1 MMKTTTFITSINSKL
16 ESSTQPHYT
25 DSMKISELIMA
36 LEDAKQQYG
45 DIHVG
50 FDREDGSFDWVEYLQ
65 PLYPKNE
72 SCIEQKDKPVWCIE
86 LR

>member
-1 MMKTTTFITSINSKL
+1 
-16 ESSTQPHYT
+16 
-25 DSMKISELIMA
+25 MA

>member
-1 MMKTTTFITSINSKL
+1 MPFKL
-16 ESSTQPHYT
+16 EVPFEFLYT
-25 DSMKISELIMA
+25 DRMKISELIMA

>member
-1 MMKTTTFITSINSKL
+1 
-16 ESSTQPHYT
+16 
-25 DSMKISELIMA
+25 MA
-36 LEDAKQQYG
+36 LEDAKQQHG

-50 FDREDGSFDWVEYLQ
+50 FDHEDGSFDWVEYLQ

-72 SCIEQKDKPVWCIE
+72 SYIEQKDKPVWCIE